1 MKNISKTILAIFATG
16 LISSTLCTQQA
27 QAVQITGSLTFGGT
41 VTLDTNSAG
50 TATEVISWHNMGNTG
65 TPSVLSRDGGF
76 TPFVNA
82 GDPTTFALNWFFHS
96 GPRPSFWSVDGF
108 TFDLTESHI
117 FAQGGNPPGV
127 VVNGSGF
134 VSGHGFDPTFMTWSF
149 STQDPPAG
157 SPPVFSFSAASGT
170 VPDSGSTVALLGLA
184 LVGAEALRRK
194 IRTVR

>member
-157 SPPVFSFSAASGT
+157 SPPVFSFSAASGP